1 MTQTH
6 SDKNL
11 RIFATIVA
19 LQYLAAP
26 VIYVGITQ
34 ASLLKQLEANAL
46 VANLPGASFFVMA
59 TLVALVAW
67 AFPKVRHLKPIL
79 MSCYGLAA
87 ITSALT
93 AVALILPVS
102 NQVKIVVVIL
112 QSGVTGATI
121 PTAIAFIWEVLGRT
135 TDESKR
141 GVALG
146 LAYGVGPILAAVGSL
161 ASQLILAGHF
171 ELRPLKLQ
179 TETLASPWNYALL
192 FALIAPVMALASFLT
207 SRFDIAMPDSEPP
220 RRPFSEVIDLSLG
233 IAAGVAAM
241 VFALYENMP
250 VSVVCML
257 ISTGLFIVHFRDLLS
272 IRVLRL
278 VAFMTVIFY
287 IGNTILSNMSLY
299 SNSVLGVDP
308 VEYAGYQNLLRFSFK
323 ALAGAGL
330 GWLLVKTNPRAGV
343 LVTAGLYVVAL
354 VWAMF
359 ATGKAYLLAF
369 GIFGAGELI
378 GVYAPNYMLSAC
390 RKSEMKRGQV
400 MMNLAMGPVGQAG
413 VLFGWIVDTVQ
424 RKELTAFGQD
434 SRALGFQTSFAVC
447 AAILILGMLFTL
459 RWIPARPQRDAQGSE
474 DDKPAS

>member
-6 SDKNL
+6 SDSNL
-11 RIFATIVA
+11 KIFAMIVA

-34 ASLLKQLEANAL
+34 ASLLKELDASAV

-67 AFPKVRHLKPIL
+67 AFPKVSQLKPIL
-79 MSCYGLAA
+79 ISCYGLAA

-93 AVALILPVS
+93 AVTLVLPVS
-102 NQVKIVVVIL
+102 NQMKIIAVIL
-112 QSGVTGATI
+112 QSGITGATI

-146 LAYGVGPILAAVGSL
+146 LAYGAGPVLAALGSL
-161 ASQLILAGHF
+161 MSQMILAGHF
-171 ELRPLKLQ
+171 ELGPLKLQ
-179 TETLASPWNYALL
+179 AQTLPSPQNFALL
-192 FALIAPVMALASFLT
+192 FGLIAPVMGLASFLA
-207 SRFDIAMPDSEPP
+207 SRFEIALPAEEPQ
-220 RRPFSEVIDLSLG
+220 RKSFAEVIDLSLG

-241 VFALYENMP
+241 VFALYRNMP
-250 VSVVCML
+250 VSVALML
-257 ISTGLFIVHFRDLLS
+257 VSTGLFIVHFRDLLS
-272 IRVLRL
+272 VRVLRL

-287 IGNTILSNMSLY
+287 VGNTIPSNMSLY
-299 SNSVLGVDP
+299 SRSVLGVDP

-343 LVTAGLYVVAL
+343 LVTASLYVLAL
-354 VWAMF
+354 AWAMF
-359 ATGKAYLLAF
+359 ASGKAYLLAF

-413 VLFGWIVDTVQ
+413 VLFGWIVDSVHENQ
-424 RKELTAFGQD
+424 WTAFGQN
-434 SRALGFQTSFAVC
+434 SRALGYKLSFAVC
-447 AAILILGMLFTL
+447 AGILILGMLFTL
-459 RWIPARPQRDAQGSE
+459 LWIPAKPQRNEEQAD
-474 DDKPAS
+474 

>member
-1 MTQTH
+1 MPQSH
-6 SDKNL
+6 FEKNL
-11 RIFATIVA
+11 RIFAAIVA

-34 ASLLKQLEANAL
+34 ASLLKQLDANAL

-59 TLVALVAW
+59 TLVALIAW

-87 ITSALT
+87 ITSGLT

-102 NQVKIVVVIL
+102 NQVKIVAVIL
-112 QSGVTGATI
+112 QSGITGATI

-135 TDESKR
+135 TNESKR

-146 LAYGVGPILAAVGSL
+146 LAYGAGPVLAAVGSL

-171 ELRPLKLQ
+171 ELGPLNLQ
-179 TETLASPWNYALL
+179 SETLDSPWNYALL
-192 FALIAPVMALASFLT
+192 FALIAPVMGLASYLA
-207 SRFDIAMPDSEPP
+207 SRFEIVVPEEEPS
-220 RRPFSEVIDLSLG
+220 RRPFTAVIDLSLG

-241 VFALYENMP
+241 VFALYENM
-250 VSVVCML
+250 SISIICML

-287 IGNTILSNMSLY
+287 IGNTIPSNMSLY
-299 SNSVLGVDP
+299 SSSVLGVDP

-323 ALAGAGL
+323 ALAGAAL

-343 LVTAGLYVVAL
+343 LVTAGLYVFAL
-354 VWAMF
+354 AWAIF

-413 VLFGWIVDTVQ
+413 VLFGWIVDTVH
-424 RKELTAFGQD
+424 ENDLTAFGQD
-434 SRALGFQTSFAVC
+434 SRALGFKVSFTIC
-447 AAILILGMLFTL
+447 AGIILLGMLFTL
-459 RWIPARPQRDAQGSE
+459 LWIPANPQRENADSKLDG
-474 DDKPAS
+474 